1 MFTTFLKELGGYFD
15 RHWLLSVFF
24 PSLAFWS
31 ACLLVYGLEKGL
43 GQTLEAWNGQTAQ
56 MQFVLLAVGL
66 AWVTLYAY
74 ILGNFQTA
82 IIRLF
87 EGYWRAFPLSLLRE
101 SRLRHQRRV
110 FRYLEGRTKFLR
122 QETHRLEE
130 VLTSGTEKEKDKA
143 LALSRE
149 LRELERERLLLIPIE
164 EDKVM
169 PTRLGNVIRAAELY
183 AWKRYGM
190 DAVVLWP
197 RLHALLP
204 KEFLDNLLGTKTGM
218 VFMLMMSVHS
228 FAFAILACAWL
239 TLFTSSWVL
248 VLFCALGMPFSWLCY
263 KNALHGASLYGEM
276 IKAAFDLHRWK
287 LLEALHLKR
296 PASYDEETQLWE
308 DVTRLLYR
316 SEPPTVAVYETAK
329 SPPPAPSGGALVRFA
344 IALEKFFCGADPRT
358 TSQSGMTTTN
368 GGERANQALPATH
381 LDDQPLAAL
390 SAPLAG
396 AVLRKTPQAVLTAGN
411 GCEQADA
418 GASHAVVRQPA
429 DLARPGLGA
438 RPATPPLKRPFD
450 LAPYFCAVVYVMLV
464 GAVGFRVWQRPA
476 PQVSLAVAARDLPA
490 YHLVT
495 PQDLRQI
502 SRAAGGLPSEV
513 LAEQNDIINRYT
525 LEPVPAGSTIRRTQ
539 LKALPRSGLLDN
551 TVSVGIPAT
560 PSMIL
565 GGSLKAG
572 DVVDI
577 TVGVA
582 GPQPPP
588 APGTFENLLVL
599 DVKPVAVTPTTPGQ
613 TPQPTFVIVVALPS
627 SLRNDFAA
635 SQPSAPLLIW
645 RRPQ

>member
-15 RHWLLSVFF
+15 RQWLLSVFF

-31 ACLLVYGLEKGL
+31 ACLFVYGLAKGL
-43 GQTLEAWNGQTAQ
+43 GQTLEAWRGQTAQ

-66 AWVTLYAY
+66 AWVTLSAY

-82 IIRLF
+82 VIRLF

-101 SRLRHQRRV
+101 SRLRHQRLV
-110 FRYLEGRTKFLR
+110 FRYLEGRTRDLR
-122 QETHRLEE
+122 QKTRGLEE
-130 VLTSGTEKEKDKA
+130 VLTTGTEEEKDEA
-143 LALSRE
+143 LALRRE
-149 LRELERERLLLIPIE
+149 LQELERERLLLIPIE

-183 AWKRYGM
+183 AWNRYGM

-204 KEFLDNLLGTKTGM
+204 KEFLDNLLGAKTGM
-218 VFMLMMSVHS
+218 VFMLMMSLYS
-228 FAFAILACAWL
+228 FAFAVIACAWL
-239 TLFTSSWVL
+239 MLFTSSWVL
-248 VLFCALGMPFSWLCY
+248 FLICTLGVPFSWLCY

-296 PASYDEETQLWE
+296 PASYDEETQLWD
-308 DVTRLLYR
+308 DVTRLFYR
-316 SEPPTVAVYETAK
+316 SEPPTAAVYETAK
-329 SPPPAPSGGALVRFA
+329 PPPPEPSGGAFVRFA
-344 IALEKFFCGADPRT
+344 IALEKFFRGAGSRPT
-358 TSQSGMTTTN
+358 PQSGLTPITN
-368 GGERANQALPATH
+368 GGESANSALPATH
-381 LDDQPLAAL
+381 PDDQPL

-396 AVLRKTPQAVLTAGN
+396 AVLRQTPQVVLTAGN
-411 GCEQADA
+411 GGEQADG
-418 GASHAVVRQPA
+418 GASRVVVRQPA
-429 DLARPGLGA
+429 DVARPGPWA
-438 RPATPPLKRPFD
+438 RPTAPLLKRPFD
-450 LAPYFCAVVYVMLV
+450 LAPYFCAVVYVVLV
-464 GAVGFRVWQRPA
+464 GVVGFRVWQRPV
-476 PQVSLAVAARDLPA
+476 PQVSLIVAARDLPA

-525 LEPVPAGSTIRRTQ
+525 LEPVTAGNTIRRTQ
-539 LKALPRSGLLDN
+539 LKALPRSGLLDD

-560 PSMIL
+560 PSMVL

-582 GPQPPP
+582 GPQPSP

-599 DVKPVAVTPTTPGQ
+599 DVKPVAVMPTTLGQ
-613 TPQPTFVIVVALPS
+613 TPQPTFVIVIALPS

-635 SQPSAPLLIW
+635 GQPGAPLLIW
-645 RRPQ
+645 RRPL